1 MECKVDRIFSVSELD
16 DHVVW
21 GRIVRFHIRDDLYLD
36 RGRIDTSALTPV
48 GRLAAEYTATDNVF
62 TTPLEAAI
70 LDSRRGRRMHRLD
83 GLAADFS
90 PVAQKGWS
98 PSGAVIEEAAG

>member
-1 MECKVDRIFSVSELD
+1 VGELD

-48 GRLAAEYTATDNVF
+48 GRLAAEYTATDNVAWRRTF
-62 TTPLEAAI
+62 RRSPRKAGRPRAPL
-70 LDSRRGRRMHRLD
+70 SRRRRDEPDR
-83 GLAADFS
+83 GLADVVQLRPHPAG
-90 PVAQKGWS
+90 VAHDH
-98 PSGAVIEEAAG
+98 ALL

>member
-1 MECKVDRIFSVSELD
+1 
-16 DHVVW
+16 
-21 GRIVRFHIRDDLYLD
+21 
-36 RGRIDTSALTPV
+36 
-48 GRLAAEYTATDNVF
+48 
-62 TTPLEAAI
+62 
-70 LDSRRGRRMHRLD
+70 MHRLD